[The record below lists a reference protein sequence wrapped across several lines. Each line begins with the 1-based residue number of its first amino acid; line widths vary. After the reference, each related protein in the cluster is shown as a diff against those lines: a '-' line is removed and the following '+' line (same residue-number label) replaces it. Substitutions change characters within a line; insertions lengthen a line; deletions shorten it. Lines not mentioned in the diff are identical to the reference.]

1 KDDNGWTYVSQR
13 GRKTPT
19 AGKPST
25 TSFFFTNIPAGA
37 TVSSLWKAFAKH
49 DRVSDIY
56 LAKKKTNN
64 VELVSIDTFS
74 NLHIICE
81 EVGIPATK
89 IKYLGGL
96 HALLELHP
104 KFDISTILSN
114 TSHLDCFK
122 NIQPWTKNFQLLN
135 RLAWISI
142 EGLPSQAWH
151 EAAFTRIAQAWGEI
165 IFPEKFF
172 VDDILTCVRIRE
184 LIGKCY
190 ELSPTTSTASDEEVS
205 TNYGDNFIADQEAVL
220 GHENATKK
228 MVTRR
233 MMMSHMTM
241 THAKICSLTRM
252 AVKNNLVAVSV
263 KRGSQMSASME
274 SLNVSREVEE
284 TLKVGNSIGFDME
297 DASIHV
303 IGPLLIS
310 SFWGTD
316 DFDFAFNPSN
326 GKSGGILNVWD
337 RNLFLKKEVVLRDGF
352 TAIIGNWRD
361 VLGDFV
367 MVNVYAPQN
376 SHAKSKLWSE
386 LLHLKNA
393 KLGFWV
399 CFGDF
404 NIVKEESDRK
414 GTQFDP
420 NTTYS
425 FNKFIDEAEL

>member
-1 KDDNGWTYVSQR
+1 MEREDGEFIPGKDDNGWTYVSQR

-64 VELVSIDTFS
+64 EDGNSEDDDESYDDDSREDLFTNEDGGEEQSCGGFCGHLNQDTNVTMASIEFSEKVISTFS
-74 NLHIICE
+74 
-81 EVGIPATK
+81 V
-89 IKYLGGL
+89 
-96 HALLELHP
+96 
-104 KFDISTILSN
+104 
-114 TSHLDCFK
+114 TSK
-122 NIQPWTKNFQLLN
+122 NDVN
-135 RLAWISI
+135 
-142 EGLPSQAWH
+142 
-151 EAAFTRIAQAWGEI
+151 
-165 IFPEKFF
+165 
-172 VDDILTCVRIRE
+172 
-184 LIGKCY
+184 
-190 ELSPTTSTASDEEVS
+190 LSP
-205 TNYGDNFIADQEAVL
+205 
-220 GHENATKK
+220 
-228 MVTRR
+228 
-233 MMMSHMTM
+233 
-241 THAKICSLTRM
+241 
-252 AVKNNLVAVSV
+252 NN
-263 KRGSQMSASME
+263 
-274 SLNVSREVEE
+274 
-284 TLKVGNSIGFDME
+284 TL
-297 DASIHV
+297 
-303 IGPLLIS
+303 
-310 SFWGTD
+310 
-316 DFDFAFNPSN
+316 
-326 GKSGGILNVWD
+326 GGILNVWD

-376 SHAKSKLWSE
+376 SHAKSKLWSK

-404 NIVKEESDRK
+404 NVVKEESDRK

-420 NTTYS
+420 NTAYS